1 MDTAWAGGKAA
12 ALGELARAEITVPR
26 GYVIT
31 VAAFNLVMAAL
42 DPSGAIRG
50 ALGDVPA
57 DDRAAIARAAA
68 GLRARITA
76 APLPPEMAAEITVRS
91 CLPAAWGTAVA
102 VRSSATMEDSPEA
115 SFAGLQ
121 DSYLAVHGADAVLD
135 RVRSC
140 WASLYNDESVSYRR
154 RRGLG
159 ENGLAMGVV
168 VQRMVRPRAAGV
180 MFTRSPVTGDRSVV
194 AIEGTWGLGSALVA
208 GEVTPDSF
216 TVSKVTG
223 EITGRRVSAKL
234 RAHFFLPN
242 GQGISAQ
249 PMPPALRRSPCL
261 TDDEARALALV
272 GRQVE
277 EHYGV
282 PQDIEWALLG
292 DGPGDPALHADPADR
307 IVLLQSRPETVW
319 AVRERTPVATPKARA
334 SDHVLARFRTG
345 GGASDGP
352 HGRRRHGHT
361 RAARLAALRRAGP
374 GDPAVPPYP
383 PPHPPRLDP
392 VHPGPV
398 RPGPPPPPLP
408 PPPPPMETA
417 AMEHRGRSSDI
428 NAPSL
433 PPGADARP
441 ASGASSGAGEAD
453 GDLVAVR
460 APLPGTFYRAPR
472 PGAAPFVEVGSQV
485 SADTVIGI
493 VETMKLMNSVHAGVA
508 GTVAEFCVQN
518 AEFAAHGATLLRIR
532 ADT

>member
-1 MDTAWAGGKAA
+1 MTGQPGFVLGLADVGAADAAQAGGKAA
-12 ALGELARAEITVPR
+12 ALGELARAGIPVPR
-26 GYVIT
+26 DYVLT
-31 VAAFNLVMAAL
+31 VAAFDLVMAAV

-57 DDRAAIARAAA
+57 DDLAAIARAAA
-68 GLRARITA
+68 DLRARITA
-76 APLPPEMAAEITVRS
+76 APLPPEVAAEIISAYQQLGV
-91 CLPAAWGTAVA
+91 TAVA

-121 DSYLAVHGADAVLD
+121 DSYLAVRGADAVLD

-154 RRGLG
+154 RRGTG
-159 ENGLAMGVV
+159 EGGLAMGVV
-168 VQRMVRPRAAGV
+168 VQRMVSPRAAGV

-234 RAHFFLPN
+234 RAHSFAPN

-249 PMPPALRRSPCL
+249 PMPTALRRSPCL

-292 DGPGDPALHADPADR
+292 DSPGCPALHGDPADR

-319 AVRERTPVATPKARA
+319 AARERPPVATPQPRA
-334 SDHVLARFRTG
+334 SDHVLAW
-345 GGASDGP
+345 
-352 HGRRRHGHT
+352 
-361 RAARLAALRRAGP
+361 LEKAL
-374 GDPAVPPYP
+374 
-383 PPHPPRLDP
+383 
-392 VHPGPV
+392 
-398 RPGPPPPPLP
+398 
-408 PPPPPMETA
+408 
-417 AMEHRGRSSDI
+417 
-428 NAPSL
+428 
-433 PPGADARP
+433 
-441 ASGASSGAGEAD
+441 
-453 GDLVAVR
+453 
-460 APLPGTFYRAPR
+460 
-472 PGAAPFVEVGSQV
+472 
-485 SADTVIGI
+485 
-493 VETMKLMNSVHAGVA
+493 
-508 GTVAEFCVQN
+508 
-518 AEFAAHGATLLRIR
+518 
-532 ADT
+532 

>member
-1 MDTAWAGGKAA
+1 MTGQPRFVLGLADVGAADAARAGGKAA
-12 ALGELARAEITVPR
+12 ALGELARAGISVPR

-31 VAAFNLVMAAL
+31 VAAFDLVMAAL

-57 DDRAAIARAAA
+57 DDLAAMARAAA
-68 GLRARITA
+68 DLRARITA
-76 APLPPEMAAEITVRS
+76 APLPPEVGAEITSAYQQLGV
-91 CLPAAWGTAVA
+91 TAVA

-121 DSYLAVHGADAVLD
+121 DSYLAVRGADAVLD

-154 RRGLG
+154 RRGTG
-159 ENGLAMGVV
+159 EGGLAMGVV
-168 VQRMVRPRAAGV
+168 VQRMVSPRAAGV

-234 RAHFFLPN
+234 RAHSFAPN

-249 PMPPALRRSPCL
+249 PMPAALRRSPCL

-292 DGPGDPALHADPADR
+292 DSPGCPALRGDPADR

-319 AVRERTPVATPKARA
+319 AARERPPVATPKPRA
-334 SDHVLARFRTG
+334 SDHVLAW
-345 GGASDGP
+345 
-352 HGRRRHGHT
+352 
-361 RAARLAALRRAGP
+361 LEKAL
-374 GDPAVPPYP
+374 
-383 PPHPPRLDP
+383 
-392 VHPGPV
+392 
-398 RPGPPPPPLP
+398 
-408 PPPPPMETA
+408 
-417 AMEHRGRSSDI
+417 
-428 NAPSL
+428 
-433 PPGADARP
+433 
-441 ASGASSGAGEAD
+441 
-453 GDLVAVR
+453 
-460 APLPGTFYRAPR
+460 
-472 PGAAPFVEVGSQV
+472 
-485 SADTVIGI
+485 
-493 VETMKLMNSVHAGVA
+493 
-508 GTVAEFCVQN
+508 
-518 AEFAAHGATLLRIR
+518 
-532 ADT
+532 

>member
-1 MDTAWAGGKAA
+1 MIRGGGDQPRFVLGLADVGAADAARAGGKAA
-12 ALGELARAEITVPR
+12 ALGELTRAEIPIPR

-50 ALGDVPA
+50 ALGELPA
-57 DDRAAIARAAA
+57 DDLAAIARAAA
-68 GLRARITA
+68 DLRARITA
-76 APLPPEMAAEITVRS
+76 APLPPEVAAEIT
-91 CLPAAWGTAVA
+91 AAYQRLDAQRQDGRTAVA

-121 DSYLAVHGADAVLD
+121 DSYLAIRGADAVLD

-154 RRGLG
+154 RRGAG
-159 ENGLAMGVV
+159 EGGLAMAVV
-168 VQRMVRPRAAGV
+168 LQRMVSPRAAGV

-234 RAHFFLPN
+234 RAHSFVPN

-249 PMPPALRRSPCL
+249 PMPTALRRSPCL

-292 DGPGDPALHADPADR
+292 DSPGCPALHGDPADR

-319 AVRERTPVATPKARA
+319 AARERPPVATPKPRA
-334 SDHVLARFRTG
+334 SDHVLARFRT
-345 GGASDGP
+345 
-352 HGRRRHGHT
+352 
-361 RAARLAALRRAGP
+361 AL
-374 GDPAVPPYP
+374 
-383 PPHPPRLDP
+383 LW
-392 VHPGPV
+392 
-398 RPGPPPPPLP
+398 
-408 PPPPPMETA
+408 TA
-417 AMEHRGRSSDI
+417 
-428 NAPSL
+428 L
-433 PPGADARP
+433 
-441 ASGASSGAGEAD
+441 
-453 GDLVAVR
+453 
-460 APLPGTFYRAPR
+460 
-472 PGAAPFVEVGSQV
+472 
-485 SADTVIGI
+485 
-493 VETMKLMNSVHAGVA
+493 
-508 GTVAEFCVQN
+508 
-518 AEFAAHGATLLRIR
+518 
-532 ADT
+532 